1 MTDSEV
7 SVGYLQPVAVPLSPS
22 EQVCPLGE
30 VLTSMFWVFSSTV
43 HRKTEWSWTS
53 ILNPAIG
60 WLKLIQVQLVQA
72 ELGCAV
78 ISSPHALWFS
88 ASSFSNYCLLT
99 AVLLLSSFTKES
111 SLTHG
116 TKGHPTLT
124 APSSCNLGRNGD
136 VQLRMLCFIGGWDG
150 TAPAMPGRHCSHSLL
165 HHLSILAVGSAC
177 VSGRE

>member
-30 VLTSMFWVFSSTV
+30 VLTSMFCVFSFTV

-60 WLKLIQVQLVQA
+60 WLLVQA
-72 ELGCAV
+72 ELGYAV

-88 ASSFSNYCLLT
+88 ASSFPNYCLLT
-99 AVLLLSSFTKES
+99 ALLLLSSFTKES

-116 TKGHPTLT
+116 TKGHPTIT
-124 APSSCNLGRNGD
+124 APSCCDLGRNGD
-136 VQLRMLCFIGGWDG
+136 IQLRMLCFIGAWDG
-150 TAPAMPGRHCSHSLL
+150 TAPAMPGRRCSHSLL
-165 HHLSILAVGSAC
+165 HHLSILAVGPAC
-177 VSGRE
+177 LRQGIVSWH